1 MDSPA
6 SALLPDRVCAS
17 FHAQSATAGPYRG
30 IDCIMGILLDV
41 IAVALI
47 ALGLAGAIIPTVP
60 GIPMIFIGIW
70 LLAGVDH
77 YHHLGYGWLIC
88 IAAVGAVGLTIDLL
102 AGALGVKRVGASKQ
116 AVLGALCGTIVG
128 LFFGLPGLL
137 LGPFLGAVLGELAA
151 GSSVLRSTN
160 VGVSAWLGLIF
171 GTIVKLVSSVM
182 MVAILAAAWWWNRIP

>member
-1 MDSPA
+1 MQLLYFSIDSVRAFMFNP
-6 SALLPDRVCAS
+6 LPVA
-17 FHAQSATAGPYRG
+17 PYRG

-41 IAVALI
+41 IAIALI

-70 LLAGVDH
+70 LIAGVDH

-116 AVLGALCGTIVG
+116 AVLGALFGTVVG
-128 LFFGLPGLL
+128 LCFGLPGLL

-151 GSSVLRSTN
+151 GSSVLRSTS
-160 VGVSAWLGLIF
+160 VGISAWLGLIF

-182 MVAILAAAWWWNRIP
+182 MVAILAAAWWWNRVP